1 MTGASVAVGDALSF
15 LAEVTQTYPSKK
27 SRERLVRLPGSRYV
41 VTTEPISPRVE
52 GLHAFAL

>member
-1 MTGASVAVGDALSF
+1 
-15 LAEVTQTYPSKK
+15 VTQTYPSKK

-41 VTTEPISPRVE
+41 VTTEPISHRVD